1 MKRLKNKQ
9 LVKKIKERKIKM
21 KMNNFILKKKVI
33 KNTKMR
39 IKEVN
44 QIFSYLMNYQI
55 INKLKIIRIIK
66 KNSIRILKGIEKE
79 NR

>member
-1 MKRLKNKQ
+1 MKRLKKKQ
-9 LVKKIKERKIKM
+9 LVKKIKKRKIKM

-55 INKLKIIRIIK
+55 INKLKIIRIFK